1 MKKLAIVYIGLALV
15 MNSLTANAGKCTG
28 SVVGLAI
35 GPTSGMLQV
44 NNGYGWHYLCKF
56 STEFNGVHPETCK
69 AWYSMFLTA
78 KASGKQ
84 VSQYYDTGTSDTA
97 CENLGSWKV
106 PTPFPYFVT
115 LEN

>member
-1 MKKLAIVYIGLALV
+1 MKRVTIAYIGFALSLA
-15 MNSLTANAGKCTG
+15 SLTVNAGVKCTG
-28 SVVGLAI
+28 LVTGLAI
-35 GPTSGMLQV
+35 GPKSSILQV

-56 STEFNGVHPETCK
+56 SAEYNGVHPDTCK

-84 VSQYYDTGTSDTA
+84 VSQYYDNGTV
-97 CENLGSWKV
+97 CENVGSWKV
-106 PTPFPYFVT
+106 PTPFPYFVL